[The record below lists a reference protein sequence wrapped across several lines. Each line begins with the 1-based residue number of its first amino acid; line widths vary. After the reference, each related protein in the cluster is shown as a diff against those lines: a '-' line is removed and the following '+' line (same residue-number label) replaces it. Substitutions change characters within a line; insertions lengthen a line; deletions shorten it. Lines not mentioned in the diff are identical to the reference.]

1 MARPFSRRQALQ
13 NARFLE
19 ALAETGNARLAA
31 RRLGYNRSTFTRRRA
46 RDAAFAARWEAALA
60 AAHARFHLAGGP
72 RPPEPVIAS
81 AARAR
86 QSGAAS
92 GSPHRSAPR
101 DDERSLRTQG
111 GEPTLVR
118 TKSGRLQ
125 LRLAPPGRMTRAAE
139 QAFLGA
145 LSASANVRLS
155 AAAAGFA
162 HSSFYARAR
171 KAETFAKE
179 MRAALRIGYDRL
191 ECALIERAVY
201 DENDLAGDEA
211 DWRDHIGDNPLPPL
225 RPDEAL
231 QLLWHHR
238 RTCRL
243 GWETRAAPHRVATNA
258 EVRRALTTR
267 LRQMGWGDVLP
278 EEEGE

>member
-1 MARPFSRRQALQ
+1 MARPFTRRQALQ

-19 ALAETGNARLAA
+19 ALAETGNARLSA
-31 RRLGYNRSTFTRRRA
+31 RRLGFNRSTFTKRRA

-60 AAHARFHLAGGP
+60 VAHARFHLSGGTRAP
-72 RPPEPVIAS
+72 EILPGRGRGPARSAVEGAQRPP
-81 AARAR
+81 RA
-86 QSGAAS
+86 
-92 GSPHRSAPR
+92 PP
-101 DDERSLRTQG
+101 SLRTRG
-111 GEPTLVR
+111 GEPAIVR
-118 TKSGRLQ
+118 TQSGRLQ

-139 QAFLGA
+139 QAFFRA
-145 LSASANVRLS
+145 LSATANVRLS

-171 KAETFAKE
+171 ESRAFAKE

-201 DENDLAGDEA
+201 DEDDLAGDEA
-211 DWRDHIGDNPLPPL
+211 DWRDHVGDNPLPPL

-258 EVRRALTTR
+258 EVRRALTIR
-267 LRQMGWGDVLP
+267 LRQMGWHPDDG
-278 EEEGE
+278 